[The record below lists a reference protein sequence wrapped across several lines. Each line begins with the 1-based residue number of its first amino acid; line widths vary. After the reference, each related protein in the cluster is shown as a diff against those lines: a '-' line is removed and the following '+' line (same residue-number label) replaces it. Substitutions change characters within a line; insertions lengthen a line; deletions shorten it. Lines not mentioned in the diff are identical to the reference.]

1 MKIDRLLRS
10 QTVAETRAVA
20 LAGDLPVALFAQSW
34 LEPKQARLGD
44 IAQARLRT
52 HDSREG
58 GLFLELESGEAA
70 FMRGAMP
77 SGLSEGS
84 ALRVRILSEARE
96 DKLARVAPTNESAQS
111 MEPIEAWRAR
121 LPHAEQIGWDADD
134 AEFDAA
140 FDNALAATVPLPGGG
155 HLHIARTPALTAID
169 IDTAGRKDRH
179 GSKAINLDAAREAAR
194 QLALRNIGGLIVLDC
209 IAPLPRAVGAEIKT
223 AFLER
228 FRSVSLRKAEAL
240 APSPFGLLEARLAWG
255 EQPIAEL
262 HNGPMGVLLSGLRQL
277 EREAKARRADTL
289 VLALPRQAYRELGER
304 KSALLKALTE
314 RYGARLSIELG
325 ERATP
330 EITSP

>member
-20 LAGDLPVALFAQSW
+20 FAGDLPVALFAQSG
-34 LEPKQARLGD
+34 LEPKRARLGD
-44 IAQARLRT
+44 IIPAHLRT
-52 HDSREG
+52 QDAGQG
-58 GLFLELESGEAA
+58 GLFLELDNGEAA

-84 ALRVRILSEARE
+84 AVRVRILSEARE
-96 DKLARVAPTNESAQS
+96 DKLARVGLTDDPTLKAD
-111 MEPIEAWRAR
+111 PIEAWRTR
-121 LPHAEQIGWDADD
+121 LPLAEPLDWEMGD
-134 AEFDAA
+134 AEIDAA
-140 FDNALAATVPLPGGG
+140 FDDALADTASLPGGG

-169 IDTAGRKDRH
+169 VDTAGRKDRN
-179 GSKAINLDAAREAAR
+179 GSKAVNLDAAREAAR
-194 QLALRNIGGLIVLDC
+194 QLALRNLGGLVVLDC
-209 IAPLPRAVGAEIKT
+209 IAPLPRALGAEIKT

-228 FRSVSLRKAEAL
+228 FRSISPRKAEAL

-255 EQPIAEL
+255 ERPIADL
-262 HNGPMGVLLSGLRQL
+262 YDGPMGVLLSGLRQL

-289 VLALPRQAYRELGER
+289 VLALPCEAYTELGER
-304 KSALLKALTE
+304 KSALLKTLTE
-314 RYGARLSIELG
+314 RYGTRLSIELG